1 MKNLPYPILIPLIA
15 PVLFIALLY
24 QCNREPE
31 RIVVTDTTQLDR
43 VRDSASYAAS
53 VQRANYEQR
62 LSELKPVRDTLYRTI
77 TKWRDRPVIT
87 IQDQADSCCEVGF
100 QYMIAYEATSAALAA
115 CDTLQRTELFRVV
128 TDSTALMDE
137 RRAHEKSVKR
147 ERLKGSVKAV
157 VGFVVG
163 VFVGRGL

>member
-15 PVLFIALLY
+15 PLLLIALLY

-31 RIVVTDTTQLDR
+31 RIVVNDTTQLDR

-53 VQRANYEQR
+53 IQRANYEQR

-77 TKWRDRPVIT
+77 DRWRDRPVIT

-100 QYMIAYEATSAALAA
+100 QYMAAYEVASAALAA

-157 VGFVVG
+157 FGFVVG